1 MPVGELQKLRSLSLA
16 VTALTREDLPGV
28 LDIERQCHSFPWSE
42 AVFEDCFKDSYR
54 LYALREADGLIGYAI
69 VSYLV
74 DEAHLL
80 NICVHPRVRRNGA
93 GRYLLRHTMAEA
105 AHDGMQCV
113 ILEVRAS
120 NEPAAQ
126 LYLSE
131 GFKEIG
137 LRRGYYPNGTADR
150 EDARVMA
157 LRFT

>member
-1 MPVGELQKLRSLSLA
+1 MAVLEFQTLMLGQLSVTSLA
-16 VTALTREDLPGV
+16 QADLEHV

-42 AVFEDCFKDSYR
+42 AVFQDCFKDSYR
-54 LYALREADGLIGYAI
+54 LYALRDSETLIGYAI
-69 VSYLV
+69 MNYLV

-80 NICVHPRVRRNGA
+80 NICVHPRARRSGA
-93 GRYLLRHTMAEA
+93 GRLLLRHANAQA
-105 AHDGMQCV
+105 ARDGMCCV

-120 NEPAAQ
+120 NEPAAE

-137 LRRGYYPNGTADR
+137 LRRDYYPDGSSGR
-150 EDARVMA
+150 EHARVMA

>member
-1 MPVGELQKLRSLSLA
+1 MSGAEFQSIVSQSLE
-16 VTALTREDLPGV
+16 VTPLNQDDLPQV

-42 AVFEDCFKDSYR
+42 AVFEDCFKDTYR
-54 LYALREADGLIGYAI
+54 LYALRHAEALIGYAI

-80 NICVHPRVRRNGA
+80 NICVHPHARRTGA
-93 GRYLLRHTMAEA
+93 GRHLLRHTMAQA
-105 AHDGMQCV
+105 VHDGMQCV

-120 NEPAAQ
+120 NEPAAA

-137 LRRGYYPNGTADR
+137 LRRGYYPNGSADR